1 MNDFRDSPHIYDEVL
16 KYYDYYYGKLWRS
29 SRRLEVES
37 VGGKEKINEYISE
50 LGISTTSL

>member
-16 KYYDYYYGKLWRS
+16 KYYDYYYGKLNRL

-50 LGISTTSL
+50 LGISTTSS

>member
-16 KYYDYYYGKLWRS
+16 KYYDHYYGKLNRL
-29 SRRLEVES
+29 SRRPEVES

-50 LGISTTSL
+50 LGISTTSS